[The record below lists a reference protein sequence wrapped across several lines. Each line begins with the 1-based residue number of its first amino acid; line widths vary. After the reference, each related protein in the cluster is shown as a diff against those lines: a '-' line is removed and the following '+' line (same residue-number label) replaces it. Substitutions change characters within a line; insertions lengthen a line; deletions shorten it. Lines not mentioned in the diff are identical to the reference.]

1 MMKIMATGG
10 VLEDDDTCWE
20 TFCGSGDARTSFK
33 YTKPF
38 DWHFCLC
45 HAVDNHNKLCPAL
58 TSLEDTWVTQRREI
72 RVFAFLLAIT
82 VVVFVLSVTPMRH
95 VGTGLPLLSTAVH
108 IHYGLLL
115 CENACH

>member
-1 MMKIMATGG
+1 M
-10 VLEDDDTCWE
+10 
-20 TFCGSGDARTSFK
+20 
-33 YTKPF
+33 TKR
-38 DWHFCLC
+38 W
-45 HAVDNHNKLCPAL
+45 
-58 TSLEDTWVTQRREI
+58 EI